1 MSCGKLAVVG
11 MVAVLGAAGL
21 AQANT
26 VVQFR
31 IVGYAV
37 DAYLEAELFDDDK
50 PGTVRNFIRLIES
63 GAYTNMFF
71 HRLDPGFVMQ
81 GGGFRLTSD
90 LSAHESVPNFGTITN
105 EYLTGALRSN
115 VAGTLAMAKVAGNP
129 DSATSEFFINLADNS
144 AILDNQNGGFTAF
157 GRLLSDTAG
166 LVAFWNS
173 LSFGMG
179 IVNIGDPFAELPVNY
194 PGTAGPT
201 YAQLIYCDI
210 SLMRIAVSNGPA
222 GRTISWDSAA
232 GLTNL
237 VEFTTSFSPPAWD
250 VLLATNGTGAR
261 FSVTDTNSASSRF
274 YRVRVQ

>member
-1 MSCGKLAVVG
+1 MKIREAAW
-11 MVAVLGAAGL
+11 VAAFTAMFAGL

-37 DAYLEAELFDDDK
+37 DAYMEAELFDDDK

-71 HRLDPGFVMQ
+71 HRLVPGFVMQ

-90 LSAHESVPNFGTITN
+90 LSSHESVPNFGTITN

-115 VAGTLAMAKVAGNP
+115 IAGTLAMAKVGGDP

-144 AILDNQNGGFTAF
+144 GSLDNQNGGFTVF
-157 GRLLSDTAG
+157 GRVLSDTAAMI
-166 LVAFWNS
+166 AFWNS
-173 LSFGMG
+173 LSQGYG
-179 IVNIGDPFAELPVNY
+179 IVNLGDPFAALPVNY
-194 PGTAGPT
+194 PGTSAPT

-210 SLMRIAVSNGPA
+210 SLMRIAVSNSPA

-237 VEFTTSFSPPAWD
+237 VEYTAAFAPPVWN

-261 FSVTDTNSASSRF
+261 FSVTDTNSVSSRF